1 VSFVSVY
8 DRSQYF
14 FKKYL
19 TNTNVRPCLKLNTF
33 TFIDEQRHGGKKNGR
48 SLSRLGGDAQA
59 SAIREQGALRRP
71 RVHETKQNGF
81 DRFLFFFFL
90 FFLQTL
96 PLAGLPVAL
105 AARGG
110 RAAVPVAGSGTGCGT
125 NPSATCYPCVQV
137 SSSSLQGREKDDFVD
152 RLSFRYFRLSSDT
165 LSKNSNKGM
174 V

>member
-1 VSFVSVY
+1 MSFVSVY

-14 FKKYL
+14 LKKYL

-90 FFLQTL
+90 FFYRRYHSQVYLLHLRLGVVEQL
-96 PLAGLPVAL
+96 FQSLDQ
-105 AARGG
+105 G
-110 RAAVPVAGSGTGCGT
+110 RAAA
-125 NPSATCYPCVQV
+125 QI
-137 SSSSLQGREKDDFVD
+137 LQRRVTPASKSVRVHSRAVKRMILWIDFLFVT
-152 RLSFRYFRLSSDT
+152 F
-165 LSKNSNKGM
+165 G
-174 V
+174 